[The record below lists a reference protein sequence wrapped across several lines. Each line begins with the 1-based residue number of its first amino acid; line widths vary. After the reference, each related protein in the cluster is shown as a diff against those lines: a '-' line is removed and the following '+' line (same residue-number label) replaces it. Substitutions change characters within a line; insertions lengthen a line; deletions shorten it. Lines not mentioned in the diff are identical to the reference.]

1 MFKERSA
8 MSNAIA
14 DSSNSILLSANNIKK
29 NVLPYYNLSSNSTIY
44 QVKFKDTDKQR
55 AVYKIESNSRE
66 YCLKKVYY
74 EVDELLFVYS
84 AIEWLYRNNINVP
97 RILSTADHGRYVR
110 YNDMLFILTD
120 WVKGDKCNFDDL
132 DNLNMTSRN
141 LGKLHDISLGFSP
154 ILGSK
159 HKEGFNNLTESLT
172 KHTLQLVENEKL
184 ALRYKDYFSNIYT
197 LSFRNSIPLANL
209 STTIANTIK
218 YDNLSTSICH
228 NDYVSKNLII
238 NQDKVFVID
247 FDKCRYDY
255 CAFDISYCLR
265 RLMRRETTCWNGDL
279 AINFLQQYELNHPL
293 TLDDYKYILAY
304 LAFPQKYWKLSRDYY
319 NNISRCNK
327 KAFINLLNKAVCHND
342 IHIEFSYKLL
352 NYIEKKFNTKLL

>member
-1 MFKERSA
+1 

-14 DSSNSILLSANNIKK
+14 DSSNSDLLSANNIKK
-29 NVLPYYNLSSNSTIY
+29 NVLPYYNLSNDSTIY

-55 AVYKIESNSRE
+55 AVYKIESNSYA

-97 RILSTADHGRYVR
+97 RILSTVDHGRYVK

-120 WVKGDKCNFDDL
+120 WVQGDKCDF
-132 DNLNMTSRN
+132 DNLKDLNLASRN
-141 LGKLHDISLGFSP
+141 LGQMHEVSLGFSP

-159 HKEGFNNLTESLT
+159 HKEGLNSLTESLN
-172 KHTLQLVENEKL
+172 KHTLQLVQNEKL
-184 ALRYKDYFSNIYT
+184 ALKYRDYFSKIYM
-197 LSFRNSIPLANL
+197 LSFTNSMSLANL
-209 STTIANTIK
+209 STNIANTID
-218 YDNLSTSICH
+218 YDNLSISICH
-228 NDYVSKNLII
+228 NDYVSKNLIV
-238 NQDKVFVID
+238 NNDKIFVID

-265 RLMRRETTCWNGDL
+265 RLMRRESTCWNVDL
-279 AINFLQQYELNHPL
+279 TINFLQEYEVNHPL

-304 LAFPQKYWKLSRDYY
+304 LSFPQKYWKLSRDYY

-342 IHIEFSYKLL
+342 IHIEFSYNLL
-352 NYIEKKFNTKLL
+352 NYIEKKFNTKLF